1 MQGKEKITFKKKSGE
16 SKFRDSI
23 LFVLIFIV
31 CIATIVTMQIKSQ
44 KNKNA
49 DVVSD
54 SSISSDL
61 EEVLDTIA
69 EPENYI
75 TDDVK
80 DDVVD
85 AEEVTDKIQEY
96 VFEYVAPVKGSLLKG
111 YFANELV
118 YSKTM
123 DDWRLHQGTD
133 IAVPIDTK
141 VYSCEKGVI
150 EDVYIDE
157 NFGYTVVIKH
167 NDIVKSYYSNL
178 SSDIGV
184 LKGNEIQKGELVG
197 TVGDSAMSEILDES
211 HLHFAMKE
219 NEEYINPKKYIP
231 EL

>member
-44 KNKNA
+44 KSKNT

-54 SSISSDL
+54 SGISSDL

-69 EPENYI
+69 EPEINI
-75 TDDVK
+75 PNEEK
-80 DDVVD
+80 
-85 AEEVTDKIQEY
+85 EVTTVAKEETEKTQEY
-96 VFEYVAPVKGSLLKG
+96 VFKYEAPVNGSMLKG

-133 IAVPIDTK
+133 IAVPVDTK
-141 VYSCEKGVI
+141 VYSCEKGII

-167 NDIVKSYYSNL
+167 NDIVKSFYSNL
-178 SSDIGV
+178 SPEISA

-219 NEEYINPKKYIP
+219 NDKYINPKKYIP